1 MAVFLKKGLFFLI
14 LNISIFAGWVFALQR
29 IEGQYINWETD
40 SNILAVPEN
49 KEFDLLI
56 FGTSRGRALTR
67 FKNHLRMENILN
79 MRIINLSKVGGG
91 GPVWTR
97 IFLDYFYSRNN
108 SADIILYFIDP
119 WVLYSEYWNE
129 SLCSAILNEEPFR
142 YRFFYNAAFSGIRW
156 SCLIKHV
163 RNYLTKKWYF
173 ESHDALAY
181 NKKTVVRIDPMAV
194 KERIRGL
201 YPEGV
206 GSDVFGKYIRIVDEI
221 IDRVKKKGVRIIFV
235 LPPTLLGIEPGTNL
249 LTRALKSYAD
259 TDGIAWFNFSDAI
272 KETEF
277 FADHD
282 HLNTAGVEF
291 FTKKYLLPV
300 LRNTDHNQIL

>member
-67 FKNHLRMENILN
+67 FKNHLRMEKILN
-79 MRIINLSKVGGG
+79 MRIINLSKVGG

-142 YRFFYNAAFSGIRW
+142 YRFFYDAAFSGIQW
-156 SCLIKHV
+156 DCLIKHV
-163 RNYLTKKWYF
+163 RNYLTKKWRF
-173 ESHDALAY
+173 ESNDTLDR
-181 NKKTVVRIDPMAV
+181 NKKTVARIDPMAV

-206 GSDVFGKYIRIVDEI
+206 KADVFDKYIRIVDEI
-221 IDRVKKKGVRIIFV
+221 IDRVKKRGARVIFV
-235 LPPTLLGIEPGTNL
+235 LPPTLLGREPGTNL

-259 TDGIAWFNFSDAI
+259 TGEIAWFDFSDAI
-272 KETEF
+272 KETGF

-282 HLNTAGVEF
+282 HLNTAGVELF
-291 FTKKYLLPV
+291 ANNYLLPV
-300 LRNTDHNQIL
+300 LRNMYHYQKSW